1 MKSSVS
7 DLKFGFGSFC
17 LFQILRQGSGQ
28 VSIFGFRI
36 LLAVS
41 NDAEFG
47 DNGLISFEMV

>member
-17 LFQILRQGSGQ
+17 LFQI
-28 VSIFGFRI
+28 SIFGFRI